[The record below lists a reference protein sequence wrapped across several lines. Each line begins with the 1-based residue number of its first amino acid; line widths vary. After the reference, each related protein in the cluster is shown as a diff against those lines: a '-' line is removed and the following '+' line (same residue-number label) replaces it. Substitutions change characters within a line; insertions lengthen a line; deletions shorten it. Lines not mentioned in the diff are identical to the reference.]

1 MDTLAA
7 TISTPALPYY
17 ARSFHVNNAAVGYLY
32 VSWCVTLKPD
42 RHKTSRSQLIS
53 RCLCLN
59 CYSVWVESE
68 SCGNLGNTHGPFC
81 VMQHAPRVTEASWS
95 FTSAFCAPLLGQLSD
110 KIGRRSV
117 LLASLLGAGV
127 ANLGQAYAGTY
138 YELLGWRAFS
148 GVWAAVGNSAQV
160 YLSDVCSPMVLP
172 DYMSKLAAVPSLA
185 MTFGP
190 GLGGGLSKFGLEIP
204 VLVDGLLSLLA
215 AGLCWIYL
223 PESPLWAQEK
233 RGAPAEA
240 APKTTSATSV
250 TTSSSATMSTPMAVR
265 VLAISGFFGGINFG
279 VLVSMTAIFL
289 DAKLHFDSLHVGFTF
304 VLSALATLA
313 TSIWITSFVQK
324 SVGLKSCAVLGSLLN
339 GVLSII
345 MAIIPGAWPTII
357 VMCLAR
363 VGTTLRAGSNGTI
376 LANFTN
382 ASNRGSVF
390 AQQQFATNMG
400 RLVGPVVAG
409 HLAVTDPVWLPWL
422 FGSTC
427 SIISGLILL
436 AVAMPEGPKEGPKSK
451 SLRGFTDLGGW
462 NLRFEALSL
471 VALLRSSIVT

>member
-1 MDTLAA
+1 M
-7 TISTPALPYY
+7 
-17 ARSFHVNNAAVGYLY
+17 
-32 VSWCVTLKPD
+32 
-42 RHKTSRSQLIS
+42 
-53 RCLCLN
+53 
-59 CYSVWVESE
+59 
-68 SCGNLGNTHGPFC
+68 
-81 VMQHAPRVTEASWS
+81 
-95 FTSAFCAPLLGQLSD
+95 
-110 KIGRRSV
+110 

-223 PESPLWAQEK
+223 PESPQWAQEK
-233 RGAPAEA
+233 KHGASAEA
-240 APKTTSATSV
+240 APKTTSASSV
-250 TTSSSATMSTPMAVR
+250 TSASSGTMSTPMAFR
-265 VLAISGFFGGINFG
+265 LLSISGFFGGINFG

-324 SVGLKSCAVLGSLLN
+324 SVGLKSCAVLGSLLQ

-345 MAIIPGAWPTII
+345 MALIPGAWPTII

-436 AVAMPEGPKEGPKSK
+436 AVAMPEGPKEVKPK

-462 NLRFEALSL
+462 NLRFGWFEPATESRLALEASSL
-471 VALLRSSIVT
+471 VLR